1 MFTEKWITQLPC
13 TKSSPENELTVDI
26 KDPTTGL
33 VSQESQEQIV
43 LGREDPEGFIR
54 NAALDRSVF
63 MQNLRIGDRECQFT
77 LADIGG
83 LRKNGVFYTDKTGE
97 KILLRP
103 GPNAF
108 RQYIKPGFN
117 AIIGEGEYQ
126 AMDTWDGMH
135 KANHEGAFRNVAYG
149 VDPDKN

>member
-1 MFTEKWITQLPC
+1 LFSEKWITQLPC
-13 TKSSPENELTVDI
+13 TRSAPENELTIDI

-33 VSQESQEQIV
+33 LSAQSGEQII

-63 MQNLRIGDRECQFT
+63 MRNLRIGDRECQFT

-83 LRKNGVFYTDKTGE
+83 LRKNGVFYTDQTG
-97 KILLRP
+97 KRILLRP
-103 GPNAF
+103 GLHAI
-108 RQYIKPGFN
+108 RQFIKPGFN
-117 AIIGEGEYQ
+117 AIIGDGEYQ
-126 AMDTWDGMH
+126 AVDTWDGIY
-135 KANHEGAFRNVAYG
+135 KANHAGAFRNVAYG